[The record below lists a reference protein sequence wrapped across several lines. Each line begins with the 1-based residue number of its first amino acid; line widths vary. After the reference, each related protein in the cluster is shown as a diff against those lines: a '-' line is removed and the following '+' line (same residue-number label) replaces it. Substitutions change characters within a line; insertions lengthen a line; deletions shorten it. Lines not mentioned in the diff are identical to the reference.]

1 MFMSKSKNLFSQ
13 NFFLDWF
20 LNFSLIILI
29 FFVEKIFRCLQN
41 LPFFKINRV
50 FFQLTKFFWITNNNL
65 DQNGAKTILSYSKR
79 R

>member
-1 MFMSKSKNLFSQ
+1 MSKSKNLFSQ